1 MIGSNV
7 PHFLYLRKRRNLAK
21 KYVKM
26 KISKIETYVLS
37 NKLEQSFFF
46 SQWAYDERKICV
58 IKLTTDKGIYGWG
71 EGYGPAE
78 VIQQGIALL
87 KPLLIGSNPL
97 ENESIWFEMYRKTLD
112 FARRS
117 VLFAAISAIDIALWD
132 IKGKALKLPVSTLL
146 GGQYRKKVVP
156 YATGLYFSESKT
168 LLDDLVAEAQ
178 DYVSQ
183 GFKAI
188 KMKVGLSIKD
198 DLHHV
203 KNVRAAIGP
212 DIQLMVDSNHAYSL
226 REALELARKIEPY
239 DISWFEEPVS
249 PEFYDQYAQLRNKT
263 SIPIAGGEC
272 EYLRYGFLQ
281 LFQNQSVDIAQIEI
295 CASGGLTEAKR
306 IGSLASSFGVEVIP
320 HVWGTGIG
328 FHAALHFI
336 ANIEPL
342 PGRLFPPD
350 IFIEYDRT
358 ENAIRDRLTLPAVQM
373 NEGYIDIPQTPG
385 LGIDI
390 DPAALKEFST
400 TT

>member
-1 MIGSNV
+1 
-7 PHFLYLRKRRNLAK
+7 
-21 KYVKM
+21 M
-26 KISKIETYVLS
+26 KIVKLEAHVLS
-37 NKLEQSFFF
+37 NKLKQSFFF
-46 SQWAYDERKICV
+46 SQWAYNERRICV
-58 IKLTTDKGIYGWG
+58 VKITTDEGVYGWG
-71 EGYGPAE
+71 EGYGPAD
-78 VIQQGIALL
+78 VIQKGIALL
-87 KPLLIGSNPL
+87 EPLLIGKNPL
-97 ENESIWFEMYRKTLD
+97 ENESLWFEMYRKTLD

-132 IKGKALKLPVSTLL
+132 IKGKALNLPVSTLL
-146 GGQYRKKVVP
+146 GGRHRNKVVP
-156 YATGLYFSESKT
+156 YATGLYFSDSKT
-168 LLDDLVAEAQ
+168 LVQDLVVEAKA
-178 DYVSQ
+178 YVDQ

-198 DLHHV
+198 DIEHV
-203 KNVRAAIGP
+203 KNVRKAIGK
-212 DIQLMVDSNHAYSL
+212 DIKLMVDSNHAYSL
-226 REALELARKIEPY
+226 REAVELARKIESY
-239 DISWFEEPVS
+239 DITWFEEPVS
-249 PEFYDQYAQLRNKT
+249 PEFYDQYSELRSKT

-281 LFQNQSVDIAQIEI
+281 LLQNKSVDIAQVEI

-306 IGSLASSFGVEVIP
+306 IGSLASTFGVDLIP

-358 ENAIRDRLTLPAVQM
+358 ENAIRDQLTFPVVKM
-373 NEGYIDIPQTPG
+373 NNGYIDVPQSPG

-390 DPAALKEFST
+390 DTSALKEFSISP
-400 TT
+400 

>member
-1 MIGSNV
+1 
-7 PHFLYLRKRRNLAK
+7 LNL
-21 KYVKM
+21 
-26 KISKIETYVLS
+26 KINKIETYILS
-37 NKLEQSFFF
+37 DKLDQSFFF
-46 SQWAYDERKICV
+46 SQWAYKERRICV
-58 IKLTTDKGIYGWG
+58 VKITTDQGVYGWG
-71 EGYGPAE
+71 EGYGPAD
-78 VIQQGIALL
+78 VIQKGIALL
-87 KPLLIGSNPL
+87 EPLLIGKNPL
-97 ENESIWFEMYRKTLD
+97 ENESLWFEMYRKTLD

-132 IKGKALKLPVSTLL
+132 IKGKALNLPVSTLL
-146 GGQYRKKVVP
+146 GGQHRNKVVP
-156 YATGLYFSESKT
+156 YATGLYFSDSKT
-168 LLDDLVAEAQ
+168 LEEDLVAEAK
-178 DYVSQ
+178 DYVNQ

-188 KMKVGLSIKD
+188 KMKVGLSIKQD
-198 DLHHV
+198 VRNV
-203 KNVRAAIGP
+203 KSVRAAIGP

-226 REALELARKIEPY
+226 REAVELARKIEPY
-239 DISWFEEPVS
+239 DIGWFEEPVS
-249 PEFYDQYAQLRNKT
+249 PEFYEQYAQLRNKT

-281 LFQNQSVDIAQIEI
+281 LLQNKSVDIAQVEI

-306 IGSLASSFGVEVIP
+306 IASLASSFGLEVIP

-358 ENAIRDRLTLPAVQM
+358 ENAIRDRLTFPTVKM
-373 NEGYIDIPQTPG
+373 DKGYIEVPQSPG

-390 DPAALKEFST
+390 DPIALKEFST
-400 TT
+400 TSKPY

>member
-1 MIGSNV
+1 M
-7 PHFLYLRKRRNLAK
+7 
-21 KYVKM
+21 VK
-26 KISKIETYVLS
+26 I
-37 NKLEQSFFF
+37 
-46 SQWAYDERKICV
+46 
-58 IKLTTDKGIYGWG
+58 TTDQGVYGWG
-71 EGYGPAE
+71 EGYGPAD
-78 VIQQGIALL
+78 VIQKGIALL
-87 KPLLIGSNPL
+87 EPLLIGKNPL
-97 ENESIWFEMYRKTLD
+97 ENESLWFEMYRKTLD

-132 IKGKALKLPVSTLL
+132 IKGKALNLPVSTLL
-146 GGQYRKKVVP
+146 GGQHRNKVVP
-156 YATGLYFSESKT
+156 YATGLYFSDSKT
-168 LLDDLVAEAQ
+168 LEEDLVAEAK
-178 DYVSQ
+178 DYVNK

-188 KMKVGLSIKD
+188 KMKVGLSIKQD
-198 DLHHV
+198 VRNV
-203 KNVRAAIGP
+203 KSVRAAIGP

-226 REALELARKIEPY
+226 REAVELARKIESY
-239 DISWFEEPVS
+239 NIGWFEEPVS
-249 PEFYDQYAQLRNKT
+249 PEFYEQYAQLRNKT

-281 LFQNQSVDIAQIEI
+281 LLQNKSVDIAQVEI

-306 IGSLASSFGVEVIP
+306 IASLASSFGVEVIP

-358 ENAIRDRLTLPAVQM
+358 ENAIRDRLTFPTVKM
-373 NEGYIDIPQTPG
+373 DKGYIEVPQSPG

-390 DPAALKEFST
+390 DPIALKEFST
-400 TT
+400 TSKPY

>member
-1 MIGSNV
+1 
-7 PHFLYLRKRRNLAK
+7 
-21 KYVKM
+21 M
-26 KISKIETYVLS
+26 KIIKIEPFVLS
-37 NKLEQSFFF
+37 DQLEQSFFF
-46 SQWAYDERKICV
+46 SQWAYNERRICV
-58 IKLTTDKGIYGWG
+58 VKITTDEGIYGWG
-71 EGYGPAE
+71 EGYGPAD
-78 VIQQGIALL
+78 VIRQGIALL
-87 KPLLIGSNPL
+87 EPILIGKNPL
-97 ENESIWFEMYRKTLD
+97 ENETLWFEMYRKTLD

-132 IKGKALKLPVSTLL
+132 IKGKAFHLPVSTLL
-146 GGQYRKKVVP
+146 GGQHRKKVVP

-168 LLDDLVAEAQ
+168 LVDDLVAEAK
-178 DYVSQ
+178 DYVAQ

-188 KMKVGLSIKD
+188 KMKVGLSIKKD
-198 DLHHV
+198 VFHV
-203 KNVRAAIGP
+203 KKVRAAIGP
-212 DIQLMVDSNHAYSL
+212 GIQLMVDSNHAYSL
-226 REALELARKIEPY
+226 REAAELARKIEPY
-239 DISWFEEPVS
+239 DIGWFEEPVS
-249 PEFYDQYAQLRNKT
+249 PEFYDQYAQLRQKT

-281 LFQNQSVDIAQIEI
+281 LLQNKSVDIAQVEI

-306 IGSLASSFGVEVIP
+306 ICSLANSFGVEVIP

-358 ENAIRDRLTLPAVQM
+358 ENAIRDRLTFPAVQM
-373 NEGYIDIPQTPG
+373 ENGYIDIPQSPG

-390 DPAALKEFST
+390 DPDALKEFST
-400 TT
+400 TP

>member
-1 MIGSNV
+1 
-7 PHFLYLRKRRNLAK
+7 
-21 KYVKM
+21 M

-37 NKLEQSFFF
+37 NKLDQSFFF
-46 SQWAYDERKICV
+46 SQWSYNERRICV
-58 IKLTTDKGIYGWG
+58 VKITTDEGVYGWG
-71 EGYGPAE
+71 EGYGPAD
-78 VIQQGIALL
+78 VIQKGIALL
-87 KPLLIGSNPL
+87 EPLLMGKNPL
-97 ENESIWFEMYRKTLD
+97 ENESLWFEMYRKTLD

-117 VLFAAISAIDIALWD
+117 VLFASISAIDIALWD
-132 IKGKALKLPVSTLL
+132 IKGKALSLPVSTLL
-146 GGQYRKKVVP
+146 GGQYRNKVVP

-168 LLDDLVAEAQ
+168 LVKDLVAEAKN
-178 DYVSQ
+178 YVYQ

-188 KMKVGLSIKD
+188 KMKVGLSIKED
-198 DLHHV
+198 V
-203 KNVRAAIGP
+203 RNIKNVRAAIGS

-226 REALELARKIEPY
+226 REAIELARKIEPY
-239 DISWFEEPVS
+239 EISWFEEPVS

-281 LFQNQSVDIAQIEI
+281 LLQNKSVDIAQVEI

-306 IGSLASSFGVEVIP
+306 ITSLASSFGVEVIP

-342 PGRLFPPD
+342 PGRLLPPD

-358 ENAIRDRLTLPAVQM
+358 ENAIRDRLTFPAVKM
-373 NEGYIDIPQTPG
+373 VKGYIDVPQSPG

-390 DPAALKEFST
+390 DPAALSEFST
-400 TT
+400 TS

>member
-1 MIGSNV
+1 MNIFFILNIKQTNK
-7 PHFLYLRKRRNLAK
+7 L
-21 KYVKM
+21 
-26 KISKIETYVLS
+26 KIIKIETHVLS
-37 NKLEQSFFF
+37 NQLEQSFFF
-46 SQWAYDERKICV
+46 SQWAYNERRICV
-58 IKLTTDKGIYGWG
+58 VKITTDQGIYGWG
-71 EGYGPAE
+71 EGYGPAD
-78 VIQQGIALL
+78 VIQQGITLL
-87 KPLLIGSNPL
+87 EPILIGKDPL
-97 ENESIWFEMYRKTLD
+97 ENESLWFEMYRKTLD

-132 IKGKALKLPVSTLL
+132 IKGKALNLPVSTLL
-146 GGQYRKKVVP
+146 GGQHRKKVVP

-168 LLDDLVAEAQ
+168 LVEDLVAEAK
-178 DYVSQ
+178 DYVAQ

-198 DLHHV
+198 DVRHV
-203 KNVRAAIGP
+203 KNVRAAVGP
-212 DIQLMVDSNHAYSL
+212 EIQLMVDSNHAYSL
-226 REALELARKIEPY
+226 REAAELARKIEPY
-239 DISWFEEPVS
+239 DIGWFEEPVS
-249 PEFYDQYAQLRNKT
+249 PEFYDQYAQLRQKT

-281 LFQNQSVDIAQIEI
+281 LLQNKSVDIAQIEI

-306 IGSLASSFGVEVIP
+306 IASLASSFGVEVIP

-350 IFIEYDRT
+350 IFVEYDRT
-358 ENAIRDRLTLPAVQM
+358 ENAIRDRLTFPAVQM
-373 NEGYIDIPQTPG
+373 ENGYIEIPQSPG

-390 DPAALKEFST
+390 DSDALKEFST
-400 TT
+400 TL

>member
-1 MIGSNV
+1 MT
-7 PHFLYLRKRRNLAK
+7 L
-21 KYVKM
+21 
-26 KISKIETYVLS
+26 KINKIETYILS
-37 NKLEQSFFF
+37 DKLDESFFF
-46 SQWAYDERKICV
+46 SQWAYKERRICV
-58 IKLTTDKGIYGWG
+58 VKITTDQGVYGWG
-71 EGYGPAE
+71 EGYGPAD
-78 VIQQGIALL
+78 VIQKGIALL
-87 KPLLIGSNPL
+87 EPLLIGKNPL
-97 ENESIWFEMYRKTLD
+97 ENESLWFEMYRKTLD

-132 IKGKALKLPVSTLL
+132 IKGKALNLSVSTLL
-146 GGQYRKKVVP
+146 GGQHRNKVVP
-156 YATGLYFSESKT
+156 YATGLYFSDSKT
-168 LLDDLVAEAQ
+168 LEEDLVAEAKG
-178 DYVSQ
+178 YVNK

-188 KMKVGLSIKD
+188 KMKVGLSIKQD
-198 DLHHV
+198 VRNV
-203 KNVRAAIGP
+203 KSVRAAIGP

-226 REALELARKIEPY
+226 REAVELARKIEPY
-239 DISWFEEPVS
+239 NIGWFEEPVS
-249 PEFYDQYAQLRNKT
+249 PEFYEQYAQLRNKT

-281 LFQNQSVDIAQIEI
+281 LLQNKSVDIAQVEI

-306 IGSLASSFGVEVIP
+306 IASLASSFGVEVIP

-358 ENAIRDRLTLPAVQM
+358 ENAIRDRLTFPTVKM
-373 NEGYIDIPQTPG
+373 DKGYIEVPQSPG

-390 DPAALKEFST
+390 DPIALKEFST
-400 TT
+400 TSKPY

>member
-1 MIGSNV
+1 V
-7 PHFLYLRKRRNLAK
+7 
-21 KYVKM
+21 VK
-26 KISKIETYVLS
+26 I
-37 NKLEQSFFF
+37 
-46 SQWAYDERKICV
+46 
-58 IKLTTDKGIYGWG
+58 TTDQDVYGWG
-71 EGYGPAE
+71 EGYGPAD
-78 VIQQGIALL
+78 VIQKGITLL
-87 KPLLIGSNPL
+87 EPLLIGNNPL
-97 ENESIWFEMYRKTLD
+97 ENESLWFEMYRKTLD

-132 IKGKALKLPVSTLL
+132 IKGKAMNLPVSTLL
-146 GGQYRKKVVP
+146 GGQHRNKVVP
-156 YATGLYFSESKT
+156 YATGLYFSESET
-168 LLDDLVAEAQ
+168 LAEDLVAEAKK
-178 DYVSQ
+178 YVHQ

-188 KMKVGLSIKD
+188 KMKLGLSIKED
-198 DLHHV
+198 VRNV
-203 KNVRAAIGP
+203 KNVRTAIGYE
-212 DIQLMVDSNHAYSL
+212 IQLMVDSNHAYSL
-226 REALELARKIEPY
+226 REATELARKIEPY
-239 DISWFEEPVS
+239 EISWFEEPVS

-281 LFQNQSVDIAQIEI
+281 LLQNKSVDIAQVEI
-295 CASGGLTEAKR
+295 CSSGGLTEAKR
-306 IGSLASSFGVEVIP
+306 IASLASSFGVEVIP
-320 HVWGTGIG
+320 HVWGTGIS

-358 ENAIRDRLTLPAVQM
+358 ENAIRDRLTFPAVKM
-373 NEGYIDIPQTPG
+373 EKGYIYVPKSPG